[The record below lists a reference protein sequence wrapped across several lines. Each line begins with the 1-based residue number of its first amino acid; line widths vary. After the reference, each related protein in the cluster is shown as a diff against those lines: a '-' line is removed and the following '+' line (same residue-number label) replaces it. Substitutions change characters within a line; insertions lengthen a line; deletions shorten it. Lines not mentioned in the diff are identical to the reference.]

1 VSVVASL
8 LLAQAVS
15 ASPPAPQAEN
25 EIVVLAQR
33 LAASEVDWSTRLRNG
48 AMTIRRCKV
57 TRSSG
62 DRELDKVVC
71 QSMREC
77 VLHIPTEARQ
87 GDALPEFFAC
97 TEERSMVLGRELF
110 DRREA
115 AAGRSL

>member
-1 VSVVASL
+1 MIFVASL
-8 LLAQAVS
+8 LLAQAAV
-15 ASPPAPQAEN
+15 AAPPTPEAEN

-33 LAASEVDWSTRLRNG
+33 LAATEVDWSTRLRDG

-77 VLHIPTEARQ
+77 VSQIPAGARQ
-87 GDALPEFFAC
+87 GDELVEFFAC
-97 TEERSMVLGRELF
+97 TEERSMALGRALF

-115 AAGRSL
+115 AAGGAR